1 MSQERSR
8 RNQLY
13 RVWYDSNYVV
23 PVDLAENYYYEGRC
37 GLGDRDFCNLALSL
51 EMRSLGN

>member
-13 RVWYDSNYVV
+13 RVWYDSIYVV
-23 PVDLAENYYYEGRC
+23 PVDLAENYYHEGRC

-51 EMRSLGN
+51 EMRCLGN

>member
-13 RVWYDSNYVV
+13 RVWYDSIYVV
-23 PVDLAENYYYEGRC
+23 PVDLSENDCCEGRC
-37 GLGDRDFCNLALSL
+37 GLSERDFCNLGLSL
-51 EMRSLGN
+51 EMRSLGR